1 MAAPRPSL
9 RKQAVEAALE
19 LAVEVGWTELRMHM
33 IADRLGV
40 PLVELGCEFRDLDA
54 IANAWFAQLLER
66 TLRESSPRIDGLSA
80 DARLLQVMAAWFR
93 AHEPYAAVS
102 RDMLRLKLHPTHPHH
117 WLPMA
122 FDLSRLMHWF
132 LDAARIE
139 GTGLRRALQ
148 EIAITGL
155 FLAALARWAWPG
167 QPDPS
172 RALAALER
180 RLRLAA
186 PLFADHRPRPA
197 TA

>member
-9 RKQAVEAALE
+9 RERAVEAALA
-19 LAVEVGWTELRMHM
+19 LAAEVGWAQLRMHM

-40 PLVELGCEFRDLDA
+40 PLVELGREFRDPDA
-54 IANAWFAQLLER
+54 IANAWFAQVLER
-66 TLRESSPRIDGLSA
+66 TLRQASPQTDGLAA

-93 AHEPYAAVS
+93 ALEPHAAVS

-148 EIAITGL
+148 EIAITSL
-155 FLAALARWAWPG
+155 FLRTLARWAWPG
-167 QPDPS
+167 QPDAG
-172 RALAALER
+172 RALRALER
-180 RLRLAA
+180 QLRLAA
-186 PLFADHRPRPA
+186 PLFADRRPRPA